1 MTGGSSFQSFATV
14 CTVRTPPGPPPQRR
28 AVVADAA
35 QIQELMRQS
44 ARALF
49 PSFYEER
56 QVASGVIHIAHLDMR
71 LIEDGTY
78 FVHEADGEIV
88 ACGGWSRR
96 AKLYTGTGAA
106 DDDERLLDPTT
117 EPARVRA
124 MFVRGDWARRGIRA
138 ILKACERAARSE
150 GFQKLVLMATLPGE
164 PFYRAFG
171 FREIERVDVPLPDGV
186 SVGGVLMKRAITPD
200 AG

>member
-1 MTGGSSFQSFATV
+1 LAVAACPAILAFMSW
-14 CTVRTPPGPPPQRR
+14 PGLPPQRP
-28 AVVADAA
+28 ADVADAA
-35 QIQELMRQS
+35 QIQDLMRQS
-44 ARALF
+44 ARDLF
-49 PSFYEER
+49 PSFYDER

-78 FVHEADGEIV
+78 FIHEADGEIV

-96 AKLYTGTGAA
+96 AKLYTGSGAA
-106 DDDERLLDPTT
+106 DDDERLLDPAT

-124 MFVRGDWARRGIRA
+124 MFVRGDWARRGIGRA
-138 ILKACERAARSE
+138 ILEACERAARSE

-186 SVGGVLMKRAITPD
+186 TVGGVVMERAITAD